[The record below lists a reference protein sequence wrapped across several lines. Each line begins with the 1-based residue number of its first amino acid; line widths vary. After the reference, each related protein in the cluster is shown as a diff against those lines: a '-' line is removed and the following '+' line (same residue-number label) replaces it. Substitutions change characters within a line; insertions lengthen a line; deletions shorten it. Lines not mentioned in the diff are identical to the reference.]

1 MSFEH
6 YAKAET
12 LGSKPAIPACSITIV
27 IGRQLRSI
35 RSVDHH
41 THRAARSERLKLL
54 LKLLFKYRGGFIFSA
69 LGTAL
74 LAAVLQR
81 SLDFSEPGDLF
92 KSAFVAAIAGAFLLV
107 ASAAILGL
115 AAAMGSGIRWKFVRL
130 YVIVISAPIGVAF
143 SLALSFL
150 GGALYVMLIPESWQV
165 VVTIVGLG
173 MLTGG
178 CMLTSQFWRDV
189 WTWVKTLPSFPVPS
203 PGTPSP

>member
-1 MSFEH
+1 M
-6 YAKAET
+6 
-12 LGSKPAIPACSITIV
+12 
-27 IGRQLRSI
+27 
-35 RSVDHH
+35 
-41 THRAARSERLKLL
+41 KLL
-54 LKLLFKYRGGFIFSA
+54 LKLPFKYRGGFIFSA

-74 LAAVLQR
+74 LAAALQR
-81 SLDFSEPGDLF
+81 SLDFEEPGDLF
-92 KSAFVAAIAGAFLLV
+92 KSAIVAAFAGAFLLV

-115 AAAMGSGIRWKFVRL
+115 AAAMAGSGIRWKFVRL

-150 GGALYVMLIPESWQV
+150 GGALYVMLVPESWQV
-165 VVTIVGLG
+165 MVMIAGLA

-203 PGTPSP
+203 PGTPSPQVPPPANQSPPVAAS